1 MHARA
6 EGVGSVAWLGVG
18 LGVDVKVGDG
28 TAIAETGVLGAAG
41 FGGVLTGSEGV
52 AQAPKSTSR
61 VITVARGIILFMACQ
76 VSL

>member
-28 TAIAETGVLGAAG
+28 TAIAETGVL
-41 FGGVLTGSEGV
+41 TGSEGV